1 MDPFSIGLIAAQVGV
16 GTFSAFNDRN
26 EAQQKTRSANKQIQ
40 AKNRFAQQN
49 WQYNEQMRQRQ
60 NRNAKAIYELKKQE
74 YQLQKEL
81 DYDAYKEYFEDSQL
95 QFNTLVRDVKAKS
108 FQSAMKLAEYQGNAA
123 MSSFSRGVTG
133 RRSGLRAG
141 NAALKA
147 GIEQQSRADKL
158 VFAEQQMERGIDRSR
173 RRTDL
178 RIQQAY
184 NRIGPAPEDLPMAPQ
199 PIMGQMQRGPSDI
212 GLFTDLMNVGFAGL
226 STAQSLTAPKTGMPK
241 GGGSGS
247 GINASNFSYGGS
259 KQAYGGGL
267 NLGGLL

>member
-1 MDPFSIGLIAAQVGV
+1 MDPFSIGLVAAQVGV
-16 GTFSAFNDRN
+16 GAFGAFNDNN
-26 EAQQKTRSANKQIQ
+26 EAKQKTRAANKQIAAQ
-40 AKNRFAQQN
+40 NRFSQQN

-60 NRNAKAIYELKKQE
+60 NRNARAVYEMKKQE

-95 QFNTLVRDVKAKS
+95 QFETLVRDVKAKS
-108 FQSAMKLAEYQGNAA
+108 FQSAMKLAEYQGKAA

-133 RRSGLRAG
+133 RRAGLRAG

-158 VFAEQQMERGIDRSR
+158 VFAEQQMERGIDRNR

-199 PIMGQMQRGPSDI
+199 PIMQQMQKGPSDI
-212 GLFTDLMNVGFAGL
+212 GLFTDLMQVGLGAMGTIQSLSAPSTGTPGL
-226 STAQSLTAPKTGMPK
+226 SNEAKAAGYTTNSATGNLRN
-241 GGGSGS
+241 GW
-247 GINASNFSYGGS
+247 
-259 KQAYGGGL
+259 GL
-267 NLGGLL
+267 SIR

>member
-1 MDPFSIGLIAAQVGV
+1 
-16 GTFSAFNDRN
+16 
-26 EAQQKTRSANKQIQ
+26 
-40 AKNRFAQQN
+40 
-49 WQYNEQMRQRQ
+49 MRQRQ
-60 NRNAKAIYELKKQE
+60 NRNARAIYEMRKQE

-95 QFNTLVRDVKAKS
+95 QFETLVRDVKAKS
-108 FQSAMKLAEYQGNAA
+108 FQSAMKLAEYQGKAA

-133 RRSGLRAG
+133 RRAGLRAG

-158 VFAEQQMERGIDRSR
+158 VFAEQMMEQGINRNR

-199 PIMGQMQRGPSDI
+199 PVMGQMQKGPSDI
-212 GLFTDLMNVGFAGL
+212 GLFTDLMKVGL
-226 STAQSLTAPKTGMPK
+226 SGIGTFNSLTAPSTGTP
-241 GGGSGS
+241 GLSQE
-247 GINASNFSYGGS
+247 A
-259 KQAYGGGL
+259 QAAGYTTNPATG
-267 NLGGLL
+267 NLRNGWGQSIR

>member
-1 MDPFSIGLIAAQVGV
+1 MDPFSIGLVAAQVGA
-16 GTFSAFNDRN
+16 GAFGAFNDRN
-26 EAQQKTRSANKQIQ
+26 EAQQKIRNVNKQKAAQ
-40 AKNRFAQQN
+40 NRFAQQN

-60 NRNAKAIYELKKQE
+60 NRNARAIYEMRKQE

-108 FQSAMKLAEYQGNAA
+108 FQSAMKLAEYQGKAA

-133 RRSGLRAG
+133 RRAGLRAG

-158 VFAEQQMERGIDRSR
+158 VFAEQQMETGIDRSR

-199 PIMGQMQRGPSDI
+199 PIMQQMQKGPSNM
-212 GLFTDLMNVGFAGL
+212 GLFTDLMEVGLGAMG
-226 STAQSLTAPKTGMPK
+226 TIQSLSAPSTGMPK
-241 GGGSGS
+241 GGS
-247 GINASNFSYGGS
+247 GINSSNFNYGGS
-259 KQAYGGGL
+259 KQSFGGGL
-267 NLGGLL
+267 NLGGLMG